1 MLHTIK
7 HVALTRD
14 IPQVQNLDVSEKSE
28 FRKLMQLKKEL
39 GELSTQDE
47 KKYKQ
52 LKRSTEREL
61 LMAADVICTTCAGA
75 GDPRL
80 ANFRFTKVLLDECTQ
95 ATEPEAL
102 IPIVMGA
109 KQVCMCAC
117 VPVYVYIYIYIYIFL
132 CVEAIEPE
140 ALIPIFVGAKA
151 VRV

>member
-1 MLHTIK
+1 M
-7 HVALTRD
+7 
-14 IPQVQNLDVSEKSE
+14 SEKSE
-28 FRKLMQLKKEL
+28 FRKLLQLKREL

-61 LMAADVICTTCAGA
+61 LMAADVICTTCVGA

-80 ANFRFTKVLLDECTQ
+80 SNFRFTKVLLDECTQ

-109 KQVCMCAC
+109 KQVCVFMWLYLC
-117 VPVYVYIYIYIYIFL
+117 VVQKFGISIVYIL
-132 CVEAIEPE
+132 
-140 ALIPIFVGAKA
+140 LICARIVW
-151 VRV
+151 